1 VPSLLATL
9 RAAALA
15 LTSPACV
22 DVAERAQALAG
33 ALSGVD
39 LTRNAAHVNPAL
51 ERPHALE
58 RLRAVANV
66 SRDFRAAGAG
76 AEFDRLA
83 KYPPKIYGGNADK
96 SRAQSRG
103 VIAWRNVSTIVLHT
117 AGVDEPTHED
127 PTATKFVMH
136 PDRWL
141 GVPTHSAVAADATIV
156 LCHELN
162 TYLWAAHTAN
172 KFSCSIEI
180 AGNKTITSAQIE
192 AARALLT
199 YHVDELRTQ
208 RPRDENGEL
217 LPVYI
222 APHRFYHRS
231 RRNDCGA
238 KIWAE
243 VGEWGMRQLGLKL
256 GPVLGSGK
264 GLPFG

>member
-1 VPSLLATL
+1 MPSLLATL
-9 RAAALA
+9 RAHALLLA
-15 LTSPACV
+15 SPACV
-22 DVAERAQALAG
+22 DADELAQTLAG
-33 ALSGVD
+33 ALPGVD
-39 LTRNAAHVNPAL
+39 LTRNATHVDAAL

-58 RLRAVANV
+58 RLRAVAKV
-66 SRDFRAAGAG
+66 SRDFRAAGKG
-76 AEFDRLA
+76 ATWDRLA

-103 VIAWRNVSTIVLHT
+103 TLEWRNVSSVVLHT
-117 AGVDEPTHED
+117 AGIDEPTHTD
-127 PTATKFVMH
+127 PASTKLVLH

-141 GVPTHSAVAADATIV
+141 GVPTHGAVAADATIV

-162 TYLWAAHTAN
+162 TYLWAAHAAN

-180 AGNKTITSAQIE
+180 AGSKTITPAQVE

-199 YHVDELRTQ
+199 YYVDELRTQ

-217 LPVYI
+217 LPVYL

-238 KIWAE
+238 RIWEA
-243 VGEWGMRQLGLKL
+243 VGEWGMRQLDLQL

-264 GLPFG
+264 GLPF